1 MARAVIDQILKFGEV
16 RRGRLGVETQDLTP
30 ETAKQLGV
38 TITEGAVVLR
48 VEKGSEAEKAGLRPK
63 DIVVAVGERL
73 IRARASSGTASV

>member
-1 MARAVIDQILKFGEV
+1 MARAVMDQIVRFGEV

-48 VEKGSEAEKAGLRPK
+48 VEPGSDG
-63 DIVVAVGERL
+63 GEGGPAPEGRG
-73 IRARASSGTASV
+73 RSR